1 MSEKV
6 FVPLSLKAKA
16 PLLYRTVLRLCREGE
31 RHKADKLLALYGL
44 HLLAEDP
51 TRYAHKQHVEGARFG
66 LPQDVGSFSLRAC
79 QGRVSVPWTDMKMRE
94 DAPEGAILKA
104 VVKVESKQ
112 RRMRGTGRPRNHKS
126 YLEER
131 PTQVQSLNHSTKRG
145 N

>member
-1 MSEKV
+1 MV
-6 FVPLSLKAKA
+6 ACLQDQAGANGILKA
-16 PLLYRTVLRLCREGE
+16 
-31 RHKADKLLALYGL
+31 
-44 HLLAEDP
+44 
-51 TRYAHKQHVEGARFG
+51 FG
-66 LPQDVGSFSLRAC
+66 LPEVPIYKDATVTPDMPQDIGSFSLRAC
-79 QGRVSVPWTDMKMRE
+79 QGHVGVPWTDMKMRE

>member
-1 MSEKV
+1 MSKPL
-6 FVPLSLKAKA
+6 VPLALKEANKFYFYEA
-16 PLLYRTVLRLCREGE
+16 SRCDDQEEVNEWLEAAGLPPVPVYGAATVTP
-31 RHKADKLLALYGL
+31 D
-44 HLLAEDP
+44 
-51 TRYAHKQHVEGARFG
+51 
-66 LPQDVGSFSLRAC
+66 LPQDVGSFTLRAC
-79 QGRVSVPWTDMKMRE
+79 QGHVGVPWTDMKMRE